1 MGRVRWWKSIVSLL
15 GVAGVTAGLVVA
27 GAAPAQAATT
37 GSTYVSLTPTR
48 ILDTRSTGGA
58 IGANVSRTLKVTGL
72 AGIPTDPTQV
82 SAIVANV
89 TAIGGSLPS
98 FLTVYP
104 AGTPLPTASNIDFT
118 KGETVANMVISQVS
132 GVGTIDIYNH
142 VGSVNVVVD
151 VTGYYKPTAVQGDS
165 TFDTVPSSRILD
177 TRNAVGVST
186 RTPVPAN
193 GTVRL
198 QVEGTADGVPENG
211 VSAVVVNVTVLDG
224 TTTGNLTLYPDGSA
238 RPSTSNVNYAKS
250 QTVANLVIVPMPAN
264 ATSVLIVN
272 TSGGSVDVLADAV
285 GYYTTGLGATFSPL
299 DAGLLD
305 TRHVGTGGTDRP
317 LVGGTPTVQQVTGL
331 AGVPADGS
339 VTAVV
344 LHISITNPTAAGFLT
359 VYPDGTARPAT
370 SNMNAPTGG
379 LVSNTAIVPV
389 GADGA
394 VDFFYQLGTTDL
406 VVTVQGYFST

>member
-37 GSTYVSLTPTR
+37 GSTYVSLTPAR

-82 SAIVANV
+82 TAIVANV
-89 TAIGGSLPS
+89 TAIDGSLPS

-104 AGTPLPTASNIDFT
+104 AGTPLPTSSNIDFT
-118 KGETVANMVISQVS
+118 KGEAVANMVISQVS
-132 GVGTIDIYNH
+132 ALGTIDIYNH

-165 TFDTVPSSRILD
+165 TFNTVPSTRILD

-186 RTPVPAN
+186 RTPVPAG
-193 GTVRL
+193 GTL
-198 QVEGTADGVPENG
+198 KLPVEGVAGIPANQ
-211 VSAVVVNVTVLDG
+211 VSAVVLNVTALDG
-224 TTTGNLTLYPDGSA
+224 TTGGFLTLYPADGRA
-238 RPSTSNVNYAKS
+238 RPATSNVNFAKG
-250 QTVANLVIVPMPAN
+250 QTVANLVIVPMPTN
-264 ATSVLIVN
+264 TTSVQIFN
-272 TSGGSVDVLADAV
+272 STGTSDVLVDVV
-285 GYYTTGLGATFSPL
+285 GFYTTGLGATFSPL

-317 LVGGTPTVQQVTGL
+317 LVGGTPTVQQITGL

-344 LHISITNPTAAGFLT
+344 LHISIINPTAAGFLT
-359 VYPDGTARPAT
+359 VYPDGTTRPAT

-394 VDFFYQLGTTDL
+394 VDFFYQLGTTDV